1 MQTFVPWPGF
11 AATAAVLDD
20 RRLGKQRVEVLQ
32 VLRALTRPGY
42 GWANHPAVLMWRG
55 SEEALVAYG
64 LAMCAEWVG
73 RGGADTVAAKL
84 LDEIGL
90 PAVRSED
97 DLVAAGLLPAW
108 WGDDAVHR
116 SHRSALLRKD
126 PAWYGRHWPE
136 EPDDLPY
143 VWPVRSAGALA
154 AERRRAE
161 AAARRRSRAAERG
174 WATRRRRAGG
184 AGGA

>member
-1 MQTFVPWPGF
+1 VQTFVPLPAFTG
-11 AATAAVLDD
+11 TAAVLDP

-32 VLRALTRPGY
+32 ILRALTRPGY

-64 LAMCAEWVG
+64 LAVCAEWSA
-73 RGGADTVAAKL
+73 RGMTDTVAAKL
-84 LDEIGL
+84 RDEVGV
-90 PAVRSED
+90 PVVRPER
-97 DLVAAGLLPAW
+97 DLATAGALPAW

-116 SHRSALLRKD
+116 SHRSALVRKD
-126 PAWYGRHWPE
+126 PGWYRRLWPD

-143 VWPVRSAGALA
+143 VWPVRSPGAIA

-161 AAARRRSRAAERG
+161 AAARRARAAG
-174 WATRRRRAGG
+174 GDAGG
-184 AGGA
+184 